1 MLWLTIA
8 PLDAPGFRSTQTGMA
23 KALERLGITVHLM
36 GKSIGGKPLP
46 AKETTTLVPRKG
58 RFATEILYHYALWGM
73 LLGKG
78 FDIVMFEP
86 PQLRLALLPALLG
99 RLGILRARFVM
110 DVRTPPVDD
119 SRQSLAELINYRLS
133 MKFAKYFL
141 SGITVITEAL
151 KEDIKPFFGDGLP
164 VAVWGSAVDE
174 TLFNPS
180 RPQPSL
186 KKELG
191 LEGRFIF
198 FYHGS
203 LSMQRGLKELL
214 YAMEKLKTTHPEAAL
229 ALLGGGIDEE
239 RLKSLAKDLGLS
251 ETVYFLKPVDNNV
264 VPAYIAMADVGV
276 VPLPN
281 DRCWQVSS
289 PLKLFEYLA
298 MQRPVLVSDIIAH
311 REILG
316 DAPYA
321 VYAKDISPEGLYGAL
336 LSCIEK
342 ASFLKTNAIGAR
354 EFVLKNHTWLSRAG
368 VLSSYLCMISGG
380 SGK

>member
-8 PLDAPGFRSTQTGMA
+8 PLDAPGFRSTQIGMA
-23 KALERLGITVHLM
+23 EALERLGITVRLM
-36 GKSIGGKPLP
+36 GKSMGGQALP
-46 AKETTTLVPRKG
+46 VKGTTTLVPRKG
-58 RFATEILYHYALWGM
+58 RLATELSYHYALWKL

-78 FDIVMFEP
+78 FDIAMFEP
-86 PQLRLALLPALLG
+86 PQLRFAIVPALLS

-119 SRQSLAELINYRLS
+119 SRKSLAELINYRLS

-141 SGITVITEAL
+141 SGVTVITEAL
-151 KEDIKPFFGDGLP
+151 KEDLRPFFGDKLP

-174 TLFNPS
+174 RLFNPS
-180 RPQPSL
+180 RPQYSL

-191 LEGRFIF
+191 LESRFIF

-214 YAMEKLKTTHPEAAL
+214 YAMEKLKASHPDAAL
-229 ALLGGGIDEE
+229 VLLGGGIDEE
-239 RLKSLAKDLGLS
+239 GLKALAKDLGLS
-251 ETVYFLKPVDNNV
+251 ETVYFLKPVDNNA

-276 VPLPN
+276 VPLPD

-298 MQRPVLVSDIIAH
+298 MQKPVLVSDIIAH
-311 REILG
+311 RAVLG

-321 VYAKDISPEGLYGAL
+321 VYARHITPEGLYGAL
-336 LSCIEK
+336 KACIEK
-342 ASFLKTNAIGAR
+342 ISFLNKSALTAR
-354 EFVLKNHTWLSRAG
+354 GHVLKNQTWLSRAEA
-368 VLSSYLCMISGG
+368 LSSYLRMISGG
-380 SGK
+380 RGK